1 MEGEIFTPKTKETT
15 KYVTACCIWEVLL
28 HIRFTFKRVV
38 KIHLTMENNTA
49 NGKCILP
56 CMSAWQKMPQKYEFS
71 QKHQEKSIGA
81 NVIFSVSL
89 KTVCRFYKYTGGKIY
104 AQGLFISQNRKK
116 KGTPKRWCNTVPDFC
131 ESLGLP

>member
-15 KYVTACCIWEVLL
+15 KYVIACWIWEVLL
-28 HIRFTFKRVV
+28 HITFTFKRVV
-38 KIHLTMENNTA
+38 KIHLTLENNTA
-49 NGKCILP
+49 YGKCILP

-89 KTVCRFYKYTGGKIY
+89 KTVCRFYKYTGEKFMHRGYLSAKT
-104 AQGLFISQNRKK
+104 GK